1 MYNQLTYRCSQA
13 FMHNHLATKPAD
25 AVGLIH
31 IVILGRKDEQQLL
44 PRQHQSEPGKMKAE
58 IPSEFVKVGYTSWPS
73 VMHFAR
79 SRVPQYT
86 PKDFTRTTL
95 KEVAAIYMAKPSQGV
110 NAVEEQFTHNVAC
123 QHGQQGRS
131 DQQTSQKRKCS
142 TLSRVFQ
149 DHRPR
154 SGPADLPKAHYPI
167 TRRIRTAHHTR
178 DKTDDN
184 ENDVIK
190 TNQMQAH
197 LYVELDSR
205 LAGRAQTF
213 DWVCMPFWHG
223 ME

>member
-1 MYNQLTYRCSQA
+1 
-13 FMHNHLATKPAD
+13 MHNHLATKPAD

-142 TLSRVFQ
+142 TLESVSRSQ
-149 DHRPR
+149 TSKWSCRPAESSLSYHQKNSHCAPYQR
-154 SGPADLPKAHYPI
+154 QN
-167 TRRIRTAHHTR
+167 RRQR
-178 DKTDDN
+178 
-184 ENDVIK
+184 E
-190 TNQMQAH
+190 
-197 LYVELDSR
+197 
-205 LAGRAQTF
+205 
-213 DWVCMPFWHG
+213 
-223 ME
+223 